1 MGIYCPGIRT
11 TNMIEIT
18 ETAQSYFRR
27 LIEQQDEEGL
37 ALRIS
42 VNHAGTPGAN
52 CDLQFCLQGQEQPD
66 DHALPFTGFSL
77 FVARA
82 SAPWLEKAEID
93 FEEDSTGGQLTIK
106 APGIKGSQPG
116 SEASLEDRVE
126 WLLQTE
132 INPALASHGGRV
144 ALVEITPQNEVV
156 LQFGGGCHG
165 CGMADVTLKQ
175 GIEQTLTR
183 NIPEIT
189 AVRDATDHQSGQ
201 NPYYASGAEGE
212 SAV

>member
-1 MGIYCPGIRT
+1 
-11 TNMIEIT
+11 MIEIT
-18 ETAQSYFRR
+18 APAQDYFKR
-27 LIEQQDEEGL
+27 LIGQQDEEGL
-37 ALRIS
+37 GLRLS

-52 CDLQFCLQGQEQPD
+52 CDLQFCPEGQNMPD
-66 DHALPFTGFSL
+66 DRVAEFDGFRL

-82 SAPWLEKAEID
+82 SEPWLEKAEID
-93 FEEDSTGGQLTIK
+93 FEEDDTGGQLTIK
-106 APGIKGSQPG
+106 APGIKGSEP
-116 SEASLEDRVE
+116 ARDAPLEERVG
-126 WLLQTE
+126 WLLETE

-144 ALVEITPQNEVV
+144 ALVEITEAREVI

-183 NIPEIT
+183 HIPEIT
-189 AVRDATDHQSGQ
+189 AVKDATDHRSGE
-201 NPYYASGAEGE
+201 NPYYASGAQGE